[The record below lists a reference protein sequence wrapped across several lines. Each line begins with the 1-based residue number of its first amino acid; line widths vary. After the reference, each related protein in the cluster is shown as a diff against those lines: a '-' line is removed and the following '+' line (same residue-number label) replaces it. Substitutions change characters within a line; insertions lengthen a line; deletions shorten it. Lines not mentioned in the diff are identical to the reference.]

1 MANFASSVIVSITYI
16 ERSHQLGSPGLT
28 WRFSDLELLKKHSCI
43 IFIDSTAFS
52 FKTKKKKMPTC
63 RAIVFKNMNIPTRK
77 RELLELNVF
86 NTR

>member
-1 MANFASSVIVSITYI
+1 
-16 ERSHQLGSPGLT
+16 
-28 WRFSDLELLKKHSCI
+28 
-43 IFIDSTAFS
+43 
-52 FKTKKKKMPTC
+52 MPTC